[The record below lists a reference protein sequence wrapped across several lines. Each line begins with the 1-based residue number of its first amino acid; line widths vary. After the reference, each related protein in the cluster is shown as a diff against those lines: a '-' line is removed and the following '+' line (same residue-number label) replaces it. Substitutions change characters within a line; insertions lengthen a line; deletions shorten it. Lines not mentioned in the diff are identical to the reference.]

1 MRKKDFL
8 SCIREAQKILS
19 TQEHSVASVI
29 EDLSDFEKAVQSF
42 QAKIVMAGQF
52 SAGKTALLNAFLG
65 GEEILPENIS
75 PQTAL
80 ATELVYGPEAQAI
93 FIHKDGRQEEVAL
106 ADARS
111 FHAEDCLKCIY
122 VLPQKVLWELPDMTL
137 VDMPG
142 FDSGIEAH
150 NRALF
155 QYVGEAAAYIFVIDV
170 KNGTLTASSA
180 AFLTELRQ
188 YASDIRFVLTKCD
201 ERPPQEVS
209 DVKAEVEQNLS
220 YILGKQ
226 TEVSTVSSRDPG
238 CQAFMEKV
246 IKSFSADEL
255 LLEKMSDRFLDLLQQ
270 GRQIFLTEAAGLSFQ
285 PHDFAVAAQQRR
297 ENEEHFSRQLDK
309 QKRKLHQ
316 KFQEDYVPQVMADA
330 RAALQE
336 SSMQLVHVACSGDQ
350 ASFSQAVNNIL
361 RPVLVS
367 SVQKNWN
374 LGMEEFADSLQ
385 HGMQQETDAN
395 LANLSGEKLTSVVNS
410 VKKISE
416 EGMKFAKLHKYKN
429 MYTIFSTGLAV
440 TTNIVAPWLEL
451 IIIFLPDIISLG
463 HKLFGESQE
472 NAMQHQIE
480 ERVIPQICEKL
491 RPQIEQAAT
500 DMEAELVQEA
510 KQEYQTAM
518 AREEEALQ
526 RIEQERADCQQQI
539 EQQKEDLTAAAA
551 KLQALQDKVAAV
563 KNRFK

>member
-1 MRKKDFL
+1 
-8 SCIREAQKILS
+8 
-19 TQEHSVASVI
+19 
-29 EDLSDFEKAVQSF
+29 
-42 QAKIVMAGQF
+42 
-52 SAGKTALLNAFLG
+52 
-65 GEEILPENIS
+65 
-75 PQTAL
+75 
-80 ATELVYGPEAQAI
+80 
-93 FIHKDGRQEEVAL
+93 
-106 ADARS
+106 
-111 FHAEDCLKCIY
+111 
-122 VLPQKVLWELPDMTL
+122 
-137 VDMPG
+137 
-142 FDSGIEAH
+142 
-150 NRALF
+150 
-155 QYVGEAAAYIFVIDV
+155 
-170 KNGTLTASSA
+170 
-180 AFLTELRQ
+180 
-188 YASDIRFVLTKCD
+188 
-201 ERPPQEVS
+201 
-209 DVKAEVEQNLS
+209 
-220 YILGKQ
+220 
-226 TEVSTVSSRDPG
+226 
-238 CQAFMEKV
+238 
-246 IKSFSADEL
+246 
-255 LLEKMSDRFLDLLQQ
+255 
-270 GRQIFLTEAAGLSFQ
+270 
-285 PHDFAVAAQQRR
+285 
-297 ENEEHFSRQLDK
+297 
-309 QKRKLHQ
+309 
-316 KFQEDYVPQVMADA
+316 
-330 RAALQE
+330 
-336 SSMQLVHVACSGDQ
+336 
-350 ASFSQAVNNIL
+350 
-361 RPVLVS
+361 
-367 SVQKNWN
+367 
-374 LGMEEFADSLQ
+374 MEEFADSLQ

-440 TTNIVAPWLEL
+440 TTNIVAPLLEL

>member
-1 MRKKDFL
+1 
-8 SCIREAQKILS
+8 
-19 TQEHSVASVI
+19 
-29 EDLSDFEKAVQSF
+29 
-42 QAKIVMAGQF
+42 
-52 SAGKTALLNAFLG
+52 
-65 GEEILPENIS
+65 
-75 PQTAL
+75 
-80 ATELVYGPEAQAI
+80 
-93 FIHKDGRQEEVAL
+93 
-106 ADARS
+106 
-111 FHAEDCLKCIY
+111 
-122 VLPQKVLWELPDMTL
+122 MT
-137 VDMPG
+137 
-142 FDSGIEAH
+142 
-150 NRALF
+150 
-155 QYVGEAAAYIFVIDV
+155 
-170 KNGTLTASSA
+170 
-180 AFLTELRQ
+180 
-188 YASDIRFVLTKCD
+188 
-201 ERPPQEVS
+201 
-209 DVKAEVEQNLS
+209 
-220 YILGKQ
+220 
-226 TEVSTVSSRDPG
+226 
-238 CQAFMEKV
+238 
-246 IKSFSADEL
+246 
-255 LLEKMSDRFLDLLQQ
+255 
-270 GRQIFLTEAAGLSFQ
+270 IFLTEAAGLSFQ